1 MLRCGKDTAVPECHE
16 AVTSCADES
25 AQKGSSSKMQRLL
38 SLTQIV
44 NWKSLFISALAIIST
59 WACLRLGITADFP
72 LTLIA
77 TAIVFPLVFSI
88 STAYARREKALE
100 EYGSL
105 KAHGRSLFLASR
117 YWVAEISDERDA
129 DLKNALRELLAA
141 TRDMLMS
148 RDGEMPAHERRVY
161 AAFGQI
167 SEFVQEMRRS
177 HLSASETS
185 PLHQFI
191 ARMLV
196 AFENLKHIYQYRTPR
211 TLRAFSDFFI
221 LLLPIL
227 YGPYFAYQADKFS
240 RDLFY
245 VMPVLF
251 ALILVGLANIQD
263 HLENPFDQI
272 GADDVAFHPD
282 RFVASLETG
291 LTSAGG
297 SLGTADGQTPVEY
310 PYLQA
315 PEAAVTH

>member
-1 MLRCGKDTAVPECHE
+1 
-16 AVTSCADES
+16 
-25 AQKGSSSKMQRLL
+25 MQRLL

-44 NWKSLFISALAIIST
+44 NLKSLFISALAVSST
-59 WACLRLGITADFP
+59 WLCLRFRITADFP

-88 STAYARREKALE
+88 STAYTRREKALE

-105 KAHGRSLFLASR
+105 KAHGRSLYLASR
-117 YWVAEISDERDA
+117 YWVSQTNERRNAE
-129 DLKNALRELLAA
+129 LKSALRELLAA

-148 RDGEMPAHERRVY
+148 PVSEMPTHESRVY
-161 AAFGQI
+161 AEFGHL
-167 SEFVQEMRRS
+167 SEFVQEMRHA

-191 ARMLV
+191 ARMLL
-196 AFENLKHIYQYRTPR
+196 AFENLKHIFEYRTPR

-227 YGPYFAYQADKFS
+227 YGPYFAYQATQFS
-240 RDLFY
+240 RELFY

-272 GADDVAFHPD
+272 GADDIAIDPN
-282 RFVASLETG
+282 RFIASLDTG
-291 LTSAGG
+291 LTSSGVAVG
-297 SLGTADGQTPVEY
+297 SANGQTDLDHSD
-310 PYLQA
+310 LQT
-315 PEAAVTH
+315 PEAAAVR